1 MFPHDKTQVVHFEQN
16 IWNAMF
22 FHCIFLSGTVSVI
35 GGVNSKHLIQTVLPD
50 FSVKLLSPLL

>member
-1 MFPHDKTQVVHFEQN
+1 MIRPKLYILNTVSE
-16 IWNAMF
+16 MLF

-35 GGVNSKHLIQTVLPD
+35 GGVNSKHLIQMVLPD